1 MGVAGMSN
9 PSVAAYGF
17 ISSLDENL
25 AAQIVDVLVAAI
37 AARGEASLVVSG
49 GSSPIG
55 FFQCLSRFDI
65 AWQRVSIWLA
75 DERWVSAQ
83 DAQSNEKLVRTYLLQ
98 NFASK
103 ARFMPLAGEHF
114 SSGASA
120 EQAALGLQQTH
131 QHQSA
136 FDLVILGMGL
146 DAHTASLF
154 PGISELVTGLDAA
167 SDSHFIAT
175 QSPAAP
181 HQRISMTLAR
191 LVNARQVYLHV
202 TGQEKVAVL
211 QDAWLNNDPH
221 NQPIASFLHQSTV
234 PVTVFSDQAF
244 NF

>member
-9 PSVAAYGF
+9 LSVASYGS

-37 AARGEASLVVSG
+37 AERGEASLVVSG

-83 DAQSNEKLVRTYLLQ
+83 DEQSNQKLVHTHLLQ
-98 NFASK
+98 NFAAK

-114 SSGASA
+114 SSGGSA
-120 EQAALGLQQTH
+120 EHTALGLQQTYE
-131 QHQSA
+131 HQSA

-154 PGISELVTGLDAA
+154 PGIQELVTGLDAA
-167 SDSHFIAT
+167 SDTHFMAT
-175 QSPAAP
+175 QAPTAP

-191 LVNARQVYLHV
+191 LINARQIYLHV

-211 QDAWLNNDPH
+211 LDAWRNDDPL
-221 NQPIASFLHQSTV
+221 NQPIASFLHQGRV
-234 PVTVFSDQAF
+234 PVRVFSDQVF
-244 NF
+244 QF